1 MSIKTTLDLDTKPY
15 EEKLKEVEKKTEK
28 SADKMD
34 KAVKKVGK
42 DQNKKNPTSEML
54 DQVGD
59 SADAAVRALDS
70 VGGALG
76 TASTGLSGIA
86 GDLVSVFTN
95 WKTAAIVAIGA
106 VVAAGVALWDRLT
119 LSAEEYA
126 KKASIAAEHAKKEYD
141 DLFSEQ
147 KQDQGYFD
155 RLKELNAREKLS
167 NEEKTEMIKLVQ
179 ILTDKYGDLG
189 ISIDTA
195 TGKLIGLDTA
205 QSEFLKRQLE
215 NRIEAAKVNVS
226 SQKNSASAAT
236 EAALGVRN
244 VNAYLSPSKF
254 GDSTKSASVRRSEL
268 WNKGG
273 IQGKLDVA
281 NEMLEE
287 ATTNEDIE
295 KWQNLIVELEK
306 LIVAEKEYNNIKD
319 FGEKTEKD
327 YAEALK
333 NRSEEARK
341 AAEEKKKA
349 EEKNPTKEMLD
360 DLNEDIE
367 LQKLKLHGLDEQ
379 AERQRIINDL
389 KAKGLKIDEAEIDKI
404 MEKKKELAGIK
415 LQQDFENSLTNLEYQ
430 FEKKYGN
437 SKQAE
442 INKAKRDAE
451 NKKGSALTAEEE
463 ERIEKLIELQSKLNS
478 FPQLSLQGY
487 DIQTNSLT
495 ARGGFQTGAIETNTD
510 RINTQ
515 IANYNK
521 AQVDLLNQIKG
532 EIAKARTV

>member
-1 MSIKTTLDLDTKPY
+1 MSVKTTLDIDSKPY
-15 EEKLKEVEKKTEK
+15 EEKIKEVEKKTEQ
-28 SADKMD
+28 SAAKMD
-34 KAVKKVGK
+34 KAMNKVGSGS
-42 DQNKKNPTSEML
+42 NKKNNSASEML
-54 DQVGD
+54 DKVGD
-59 SADAAVRALDS
+59 SADKAVTALDS

-76 TASTGLSGIA
+76 NTSTGLSGIA
-86 GDLVSVFTN
+86 GDLVNVFTN
-95 WKTAAIVAIGA
+95 WQTAAIAAFGVIL
-106 VVAAGVALWDRLT
+106 AAGVALWDKLT

-126 KKASIAAEHAKKEYD
+126 KKATIAAEKAKKKYD

-147 KQDQGYFD
+147 AQDQGYFD
-155 RLKELNAREKLS
+155 RLKELNDREKLS
-167 NEEKTEMIKLVQ
+167 NEEKTEAVKLVQ
-179 ILTDKYGDLG
+179 ILTNKYGDLG

-195 TGKLIGLDTA
+195 TGKLIGLDKA
-205 QSEFLKRQLE
+205 QAEFLKRQLKT
-215 NRIEAAKVNVS
+215 RIETARVNVQ
-226 SQKNSASAAT
+226 SQQNVASASV
-236 EAALGVRN
+236 ESALGVRN

-254 GDSTKSASVRRSEL
+254 GDPTKSASVSRAEM

-273 IQGKLDVA
+273 LQGKLDVA
-281 NEMLEE
+281 NEMLSE

-295 KWQNLIVELEK
+295 KWQNVITALEK
-306 LIVAEKEYNNIKD
+306 LIIAEQEYNNIKE
-319 FGEKTEKD
+319 FGEKTEKE

-333 NRSEEARK
+333 KRSEEAKK
-341 AAEEKKKA
+341 AAETKKK
-349 EEKNPTKEMLD
+349 EEKPTKDMAESLD
-360 DLNEDIE
+360 DEITI
-367 LQKLKLHGLDEQ
+367 QRLKLQGLDEE

-389 KAKGLKIDEAEIDKI
+389 KAKGLKIDEDEIDRI
-404 MEKKKELAGIK
+404 MELKKELAGIK
-415 LQQDFENSLTNLEYQ
+415 LQQDYEKGLNDLQYQ

-442 INKAKRDAE
+442 INKAKREAE
-451 NKKGSALTAEEE
+451 KQKGSALTADEEK
-463 ERIEKLIELQSKLNS
+463 RIEKLIELQSKLNN
-478 FPQLSLQGY
+478 FPQLNLNGY

>member
-1 MSIKTTLDLDTKPY
+1 MSVKTTLDIDSKPY
-15 EEKLKEVEKKTEK
+15 EEKIKEVEKKTEQ
-28 SADKMD
+28 SAAKMD
-34 KAVKKVGK
+34 KAMNKVGSGS
-42 DQNKKNPTSEML
+42 NKKNNSASEML
-54 DQVGD
+54 DKVGD
-59 SADAAVRALDS
+59 SADKAVTALDS

-76 TASTGLSGIA
+76 NASTGLSGIA
-86 GDLVSVFTN
+86 GDLVNVFTN
-95 WKTAAIVAIGA
+95 WQTAAIAAFGVIL
-106 VVAAGVALWDRLT
+106 AAGVALWDKLT

-126 KKASIAAEHAKKEYD
+126 KKATIAAEKAKKKYD

-147 KQDQGYFD
+147 AQDQGYFD
-155 RLKELNAREKLS
+155 RLKELNDREKLS
-167 NEEKTEMIKLVQ
+167 NEEKTEAVKLVQ
-179 ILTDKYGDLG
+179 ILTNKYGDLG

-195 TGKLIGLDTA
+195 TGKLIGLDKA
-205 QSEFLKRQLE
+205 QAEFLKRQLKT
-215 NRIEAAKVNVS
+215 RIETARVNVQ
-226 SQKNSASAAT
+226 SQQNVASASV
-236 EAALGVRN
+236 ESALGVRN

-254 GDSTKSASVRRSEL
+254 GDPTKSASVSRAEM

-273 IQGKLDVA
+273 LQGKLDVA
-281 NEMLEE
+281 NEMLSE

-295 KWQNLIVELEK
+295 KWQNVITALEK
-306 LIVAEKEYNNIKD
+306 LIIAEQEYNNIKE
-319 FGEKTEKD
+319 FGEKTEKE

-333 NRSEEARK
+333 KRSEEAKK
-341 AAEEKKKA
+341 AAETKKK
-349 EEKNPTKEMLD
+349 EEKPTKDMAESLD
-360 DLNEDIE
+360 DEITI
-367 LQKLKLHGLDEQ
+367 QRLKLQGLDEE

-389 KAKGLKIDEAEIDKI
+389 KAKGLKIDEDEIDRI
-404 MEKKKELAGIK
+404 MELKKELAGIK
-415 LQQDFENSLTNLEYQ
+415 LQQDYEKGLNDLQYQ

-442 INKAKRDAE
+442 INKAKREAE
-451 NKKGSALTAEEE
+451 KQKGSALTADEEK
-463 ERIEKLIELQSKLNS
+463 RIEKLIELQSKLNN
-478 FPQLSLQGY
+478 FPQLNLNGY

>member
-1 MSIKTTLDLDTKPY
+1 MSVKTTLDIDSKPY
-15 EEKLKEVEKKTEK
+15 EEKIKEVEKKTEQ
-28 SADKMD
+28 SAAKMD
-34 KAVKKVGK
+34 KAMNKVGSGS
-42 DQNKKNPTSEML
+42 NKKNNSTSEML
-54 DQVGD
+54 DKVGD
-59 SADAAVRALDS
+59 SADKAVTALDS

-76 TASTGLSGIA
+76 NASTGLSGIA
-86 GDLVSVFTN
+86 GDLVNVFTN
-95 WKTAAIVAIGA
+95 WQTAAIAAFGVIL
-106 VVAAGVALWDRLT
+106 AAGVALWDKLT

-126 KKASIAAEHAKKEYD
+126 KKATIAAEKAKKKYD

-147 KQDQGYFD
+147 AQDQGYFD
-155 RLKELNAREKLS
+155 RLKELNDREKLS
-167 NEEKTEMIKLVQ
+167 NEEKTEAVKLVQ
-179 ILTDKYGDLG
+179 ILTNKYGDLG

-195 TGKLIGLDTA
+195 TGKLIGLDKA
-205 QSEFLKRQLE
+205 QAEFLKRQLKT
-215 NRIEAAKVNVS
+215 RIETARVNVQ
-226 SQKNSASAAT
+226 SQQNVASASV
-236 EAALGVRN
+236 ESALGVRN

-254 GDSTKSASVRRSEL
+254 GDPTKSASVSRAEM

-273 IQGKLDVA
+273 LQGKLDVA
-281 NEMLEE
+281 NEMLSE

-295 KWQNLIVELEK
+295 KWQNVITALEK
-306 LIVAEKEYNNIKD
+306 LIIAEQEYNNIKE
-319 FGEKTEKD
+319 FGEKTEKE

-333 NRSEEARK
+333 KRSEEAKK
-341 AAEEKKKA
+341 AAETKKK
-349 EEKNPTKEMLD
+349 EEKPTKDMAESLD
-360 DLNEDIE
+360 DEITI
-367 LQKLKLHGLDEQ
+367 QRLKLQGLDEE

-389 KAKGLKIDEAEIDKI
+389 KAKGLKIDEDEIDRI
-404 MEKKKELAGIK
+404 MELKKELAGIK
-415 LQQDFENSLTNLEYQ
+415 LQQDYEKGLNDLQYQ

-442 INKAKRDAE
+442 INKAKREAE
-451 NKKGSALTAEEE
+451 KQKGSALTADEEK
-463 ERIEKLIELQSKLNS
+463 RIEKLIELQSKLNN
-478 FPQLSLQGY
+478 FPQLNLNGY